1 MPNTDFTLVRV
12 KTLVRQSEQ
21 LALALSLVHEQ
32 DLNSEQ
38 YSSLQTMT
46 CTLLS
51 RLIDDLEI
59 AITVIGVIDFQG
71 GMGEAPMLD
80 ALEPSPC

>member
-71 GMGEAPMLD
+71 GMGEAPMLS
-80 ALEPSPC
+80 ALART

>member
-1 MPNTDFTLVRV
+1 MSNTDFTLVRV
-12 KTLVRQSEQ
+12 KTLVRQSEH

-32 DLNSEQ
+32 DLNAEQ

-51 RLIDDLEI
+51 RLIDDSEI
-59 AITVIGVIDFQG
+59 AITVIDVIDFQG

>member
-1 MPNTDFTLVRV
+1 MSNTDFTLVRV
-12 KTLVRQSEQ
+12 KTLVRQSEH

-32 DLNSEQ
+32 DLNAEQ

-59 AITVIGVIDFQG
+59 AITVIDVIDFQG